1 MGAATSYQPH
11 RVLLLGIDGSGK
23 SSIAARVCGE
33 DVRTTLP
40 SRGVASRSVAVGGTP
55 LELVDVGGAKDLRQY
70 WASYAGGRSAGAGEA
85 QLAGRI
91 PPLLRGVTILYVI
104 DACDRR
110 RLLEAARE
118 LQAVLDNP
126 VFGGAPLLVVAN
138 KQDRA
143 TAAPAPEIE
152 AALYLNTVRDRHCQC
167 IGVSA
172 LRGDGLAQALEW
184 CAASSRRAEQ
194 GDAPTSAED
203 PPSLGARF
211 RKALPF
217 AKGAA
222 DDDDGHDGRPK
233 RAVAGE
239 QGGNRDGSEG
249 GGATAVEHPEAEQAD
264 DTRAA
269 QATRRQRRRQGS
281 LDVGEEPRVDA
292 DQGTPEKPVAD
303 AVKAQAV
310 HSEAEAAQ
318 AAKARRDERRR
329 RATGSDSR

>member
-1 MGAATSYQPH
+1 VARTSYP
-11 RVLLLGIDGSGK
+11 
-23 SSIAARVCGE
+23 CP
-33 DVRTTLP
+33 LP
-40 SRGVASRSVAVGGTP
+40 NG
-55 LELVDVGGAKDLRQY
+55 
-70 WASYAGGRSAGAGEA
+70 
-85 QLAGRI
+85 
-91 PPLLRGVTILYVI
+91 
-104 DACDRR
+104 
-110 RLLEAARE
+110 
-118 LQAVLDNP
+118 
-126 VFGGAPLLVVAN
+126 
-138 KQDRA
+138 
-143 TAAPAPEIE
+143 
-152 AALYLNTVRDRHCQC
+152 
-167 IGVSA
+167 
-172 LRGDGLAQALEW
+172 QALEW